1 MIRDI
6 GIVRGAEIEM
16 VRVLFL
22 TFSDDQLFTS
32 ELDG

>member
-1 MIRDI
+1 MDI

-16 VRVLFL
+16 VRVLFF
-22 TFSDDQLFTS
+22 TFSDDQLFTG